1 MVPLVIELI
10 DSTFS
15 KENKKLVIPLIDPEA
30 NPVKNAKDI
39 YGSDILSSETMLLS
53 WLKSPHKWKTNIS
66 LQYIIQKN
74 NFSLLKDLK
83 NEASIEN
90 HIDFDFFSVSEKKH
104 ISKYFFNLKNIQK
117 ENSKMYSVLEKTI
130 QLKSVSLFKNIP
142 GNVLSKIAQLTS
154 EIQCYKN
161 YKIFQE
167 GDFGDSM
174 FIILSGKISITN
186 EGQSI
191 AILEKGQC
199 IGEMSLL
206 DQQPRS
212 AGAIAMEDSVLLKID
227 QESFYELMASKPEI
241 MREIMKILTQR
252 VRDINKKFTE
262 SRQSSG

>member
-1 MVPLVIELI
+1 MRNFLI
-10 DSTFS
+10 FEIFGTSDSR
-15 KENKKLVIPLIDPEA
+15 IP
-30 NPVKNAKDI
+30 
-39 YGSDILSSETMLLS
+39 
-53 WLKSPHKWKTNIS
+53 
-66 LQYIIQKN
+66 
-74 NFSLLKDLK
+74 K
-83 NEASIEN
+83 NEEFLRNSLDLDNLRILCARG
-90 HIDFDFFSVSEKKH
+90 
-104 ISKYFFNLKNIQK
+104 SKNLQN
-117 ENSKMYSVLEKTI
+117 YTI

-161 YKIFQE
+161 YKIFKE

-191 AILEKGQC
+191 AMLEKGQC